1 MLPRGLEPRT
11 LGLLDLRS
19 DQLSYES
26 DATKFSTIIKR
37 AAKHDRATLLP
48 RGLEPRTLGLLDLR
62 SDQLS
67 YESVA

>member
-26 DATKFSTIIKR
+26 SENQIPQVHHQGVG
-37 AAKHDRATLLP
+37 AAR
-48 RGLEPRTLGLLDLR
+48 EI
-62 SDQLS
+62 
-67 YESVA
+67 

>member
-26 DATKFSTIIKR
+26 TRMT
-37 AAKHDRATLLP
+37 TLLTVAI
-48 RGLEPRTLGLLDLR
+48 RR
-62 SDQLS
+62 SYVKLS
-67 YESVA
+67 KCHFRN

>member
-26 DATKFSTIIKR
+26 FCLNSISIRDVKTSITIR
-37 AAKHDRATLLP
+37 V
-48 RGLEPRTLGLLDLR
+48 
-62 SDQLS
+62 Q
-67 YESVA
+67 

>member
-26 DATKFSTIIKR
+26 I
-37 AAKHDRATLLP
+37 LLIF
-48 RGLEPRTLGLLDLR
+48 LLAYRYHL
-62 SDQLS
+62 
-67 YESVA
+67 

>member
-26 DATKFSTIIKR
+26 AYKMNLSMTTYYHAVYARQMFEKRIIIVCVVR
-37 AAKHDRATLLP
+37 PVGLVALL
-48 RGLEPRTLGLLDLR
+48 
-62 SDQLS
+62 
-67 YESVA
+67 

>member
-26 DATKFSTIIKR
+26 LYSMISGSSRRTCVKERPPLPQSM
-37 AAKHDRATLLP
+37 LLF
-48 RGLEPRTLGLLDLR
+48 LLCGCL
-62 SDQLS
+62 
-67 YESVA
+67 V